1 MHCTHT
7 EWTAAVLHL
16 LPSVTLVWTWWGWLL
31 NSHEKCVSVSECVM
45 CRHHSNP
52 QSGHKCLIFHR
63 DIRLEPWTPFF
74 MMSDSNQ
81 FAIKKVWDIETDME
95 KKQCWKLSQIKRLTT
110 HTCQQQHCPSNIYK
124 RAISLQIWFPEESM
138 LIVTFFSPTKCLLF
152 RLSAAKC
159 ETVWDNPL
167 GKREADPNTQTLKDS
182 NQRLI
187 SRVLWQRIAFCL
199 SVSNKQQFC

>member
-1 MHCTHT
+1 MHT
-7 EWTAAVLHL
+7 EWL
-16 LPSVTLVWTWWGWLL
+16 LQFYTCYLQWRLL
-31 NSHEKCVSVSECVM
+31 ELGVVRLDSHEKCVSVSECVM

-52 QSGHKCLIFHR
+52 PQSEHKTQVSYLPQRHQT
-63 DIRLEPWTPFF
+63 WTLNTFLYDVWLKPVC
-74 MMSDSNQ
+74 NQ
-81 FAIKKVWDIETDME
+81 ESMRQTYME
-95 KKQCWKLSQIKRLTT
+95 KKSWKLSQIKRLNKKT
-110 HTCQQQHCPSNIYK
+110 HTLHIYK

-138 LIVTFFSPTKCLLF
+138 LVTSFSPTKCLLF
-152 RLSAAKC
+152 SLSAAKC

-199 SVSNKQQFC
+199 SVSNKRQFC

>member
-1 MHCTHT
+1 MSYLPQRHQT
-7 EWTAAVLHL
+7 WTLNTFL
-16 LPSVTLVWTWWGWLL
+16 YDVWLKPVC
-31 NSHEKCVSVSECVM
+31 NQESM
-45 CRHHSNP
+45 RH
-52 QSGHKCLIFHR
+52 
-63 DIRLEPWTPFF
+63 
-74 MMSDSNQ
+74 
-81 FAIKKVWDIETDME
+81 WDRHGE
-95 KKQCWKLSQIKRLTT
+95 KQCWKLSLIKRLTT

>member
-1 MHCTHT
+1 MDCC
-7 EWTAAVLHL
+7 
-16 LPSVTLVWTWWGWLL
+16 SSTLVTFSDACLNLL
-31 NSHEKCVSVSECVM
+31 SVEVDCWRAHEKCVSVSECVM

-159 ETVWDNPL
+159 ETVWDNSL
-167 GKREADPNTQTLKDS
+167 AKREADPNTQTLKDS